1 MNWLFLFHAQMYDLF
16 VELCVKRYMQ
26 RRVCNGGNTLELFL
40 DLVLKCDLLLLLPS
54 YG

>member
-1 MNWLFLFHAQMYDLF
+1 MLKCIYDI
-16 VELCVKRYMQ
+16 VRTICSYIVVCEASMQ
-26 RRVCNGGNTLELFL
+26 RHVCNGGSTLELFL